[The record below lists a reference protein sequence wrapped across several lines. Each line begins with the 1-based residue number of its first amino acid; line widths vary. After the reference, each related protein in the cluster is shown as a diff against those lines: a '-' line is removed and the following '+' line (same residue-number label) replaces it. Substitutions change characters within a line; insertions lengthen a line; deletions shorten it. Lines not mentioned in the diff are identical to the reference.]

1 MDIFKETKIGEVK
14 LKNRIFRSGTFE
26 GMCDKEGIPNELYY
40 SMYEELARNELGAII
55 TGFTYISREG
65 KAMQPGQAGI
75 DSEEKVPFFRKLTDL
90 VHRYNCRIFLQIAHT
105 GRQTR
110 SVDTGMEV
118 VGCSDKRS
126 FYFKDKPR
134 KLNRT
139 EIVDIINRFGNSAL
153 YSKNAG
159 FDGVQ
164 IHAAHGYLIH
174 QFLLSNI
181 NNRKDE
187 YGINPETGIGTKFLE
202 GVINNIRDKCGLN
215 FPVLVKI
222 SGGVDYKNSFSEEQ
236 FIHLIRFFEQ
246 LKVDGIE
253 ISYGTMDYALNI
265 FRGDL
270 PLDLVLA
277 QNPIYRTKN
286 KLKKRFWKTFVLPVI
301 KAKLK
306 PFSLMYNLDYASI
319 AKQVTVIPVISVG
332 GFRSYGEID
341 YAIRNRKTDL
351 VSLCRPLICEPDFVR
366 KIKEDHCYL
375 SQCTSCNYCAIM
387 CDTKN
392 YTKCYQKQKNGTI
405 SKNSYSY

>member
-1 MDIFKETKIGEVK
+1 
-14 LKNRIFRSGTFE
+14 
-26 GMCDKEGIPNELYY
+26 
-40 SMYEELARNELGAII
+40 
-55 TGFTYISREG
+55 
-65 KAMQPGQAGI
+65 
-75 DSEEKVPFFRKLTDL
+75 
-90 VHRYNCRIFLQIAHT
+90 
-105 GRQTR
+105 
-110 SVDTGMEV
+110 
-118 VGCSDKRS
+118 KRS

-164 IHAAHGYLIH
+164 LHAAHGYLIH

-202 GVINNIRDKCGLN
+202 EIIYNVRDKCGLN

-222 SGGVDYKNSFSEEQ
+222 SGGVDYKNSFSEKQ

-270 PLDLVLA
+270 PLDLILT
-277 QNPIYRTKN
+277 QNPIYKTKN
-286 KLKKRFWKTFVLPVI
+286 KLKKRFWKIFVLPVI

-306 PFSLMYNLDYASI
+306 PFSLMYNLDYAAI
-319 AKQVTVIPVISVG
+319 AKQVTDIPVISVG
-332 GFRSYGEID
+332 GFRSYEEID
-341 YAIRNRKTDL
+341 YAIRNRKTDF

-375 SQCTSCNYCAIM
+375 SQCTTCNYCAIM

-392 YTKCYQKQKNGTI
+392 YTKCYQKQKNGI
-405 SKNSYSY
+405 RSKNHLDYQRKY

>member
-1 MDIFKETKIGEVK
+1 
-14 LKNRIFRSGTFE
+14 
-26 GMCDKEGIPNELYY
+26 
-40 SMYEELARNELGAII
+40 
-55 TGFTYISREG
+55 
-65 KAMQPGQAGI
+65 
-75 DSEEKVPFFRKLTDL
+75 
-90 VHRYNCRIFLQIAHT
+90 
-105 GRQTR
+105 
-110 SVDTGMEV
+110 MEV

-286 KLKKRFWKTFVLPVI
+286 KLKKRFWKTFVLP
-301 KAKLK
+301 
-306 PFSLMYNLDYASI
+306 
-319 AKQVTVIPVISVG
+319 
-332 GFRSYGEID
+332 E
-341 YAIRNRKTDL
+341 KTAA
-351 VSLCRPLICEPDFVR
+351 CEA
-366 KIKEDHCYL
+366 L
-375 SQCTSCNYCAIM
+375 SGSALT
-387 CDTKN
+387 
-392 YTKCYQKQKNGTI
+392 
-405 SKNSYSY
+405 